1 MNIEFTPEGWDDY
14 LWFQQNDKAG
24 LKRINLLI
32 TAIQG
37 EPFDGLGK
45 PEPLK
50 HNLSGFWS
58 RRICQVVE
66 VATTIT
72 PSKIVPTLCVG
83 TITHDLRM
91 FSPPDKPL

>member
-1 MNIEFTPEGWDDY
+1 LNILFTPEASDDY

-32 TAIQG
+32 RDAQRD
-37 EPFDGLGK
+37 PFAGLGK

-58 RRICQVVE
+58 RRIGEEHRLIYRVDGDTLQ
-66 VATTIT
+66 
-72 PSKIVPTLCVG
+72 IVMCRY
-83 TITHDLRM
+83 HY
-91 FSPPDKPL
+91 

>member
-1 MNIEFTPEGWDDY
+1 MNIESTPKGWDDY

-32 TAIQG
+32 KAIQR
-37 EPFDGLGK
+37 EPFNGPGK

-58 RRICQVVE
+58 RRITAEHRLVYAIDDDRVQ
-66 VATTIT
+66 
-72 PSKIVPTLCVG
+72 IVMCRY
-83 TITHDLRM
+83 HY
-91 FSPPDKPL
+91 

>member
-1 MNIEFTPEGWDDY
+1 MNIEFTPEAWDDY

-32 TAIQG
+32 KAIQR

-58 RRICQVVE
+58 RRITAEHRLVYAIDDGEMQ
-66 VATTIT
+66 
-72 PSKIVPTLCVG
+72 IVMCRY
-83 TITHDLRM
+83 HY
-91 FSPPDKPL
+91 

>member
-1 MNIEFTPEGWDDY
+1 MNILFTPEAWDDY

-32 TAIQG
+32 KDAQRS
-37 EPFDGLGK
+37 PFEGIGK

-58 RRICQVVE
+58 RRVSEEHRLVYTVDDGALQ
-66 VATTIT
+66 
-72 PSKIVPTLCVG
+72 IVQCRY
-83 TITHDLRM
+83 HY
-91 FSPPDKPL
+91 

>member
-1 MNIEFTPEGWDDY
+1 MNIPFTPEGWDDY

-32 TAIQG
+32 KAIQRD
-37 EPFDGLGK
+37 PFDGVGK

-58 RRICQVVE
+58 RRITAEHRLVYGIEDNE
-66 VATTIT
+66 VQI
-72 PSKIVPTLCVG
+72 LMCRY
-83 TITHDLRM
+83 HY
-91 FSPPDKPL
+91 

>member
-1 MNIEFTPEGWDDY
+1 MNIEFTPEAWDDY

-32 TAIQG
+32 KAIQR

-50 HNLSGFWS
+50 HNLSGFCS
-58 RRICQVVE
+58 RRITAEHRLVYAVEDGEIRVVM
-66 VATTIT
+66 
-72 PSKIVPTLCVG
+72 CRY
-83 TITHDLRM
+83 HY
-91 FSPPDKPL
+91 

>member
-1 MNIEFTPEGWDDY
+1 MTIVFTPQAWEDY

-32 TAIQG
+32 KATQRK
-37 EPFDGLGK
+37 PFSGPGK

-58 RRICQVVE
+58 RRITAEHRLVYAMEGDELQ
-66 VATTIT
+66 
-72 PSKIVPTLCVG
+72 IVMCRY
-83 TITHDLRM
+83 HY
-91 FSPPDKPL
+91 

>member
-1 MNIEFTPEGWDDY
+1 MNIEFTPEAWDDY

-32 TAIQG
+32 KAIQR

-58 RRICQVVE
+58 RRITAEHRLVYAIE
-66 VATTIT
+66 DSEIR
-72 PSKIVPTLCVG
+72 IVMCRY
-83 TITHDLRM
+83 HY
-91 FSPPDKPL
+91 

>member
-1 MNIEFTPEGWDDY
+1 MKILFTPEGWDDY

-32 TAIQG
+32 KAIQRD
-37 EPFDGLGK
+37 PFDGVGK

-58 RRICQVVE
+58 RRITAEHRLVYGIEDDE
-66 VATTIT
+66 VQI
-72 PSKIVPTLCVG
+72 LMCRY
-83 TITHDLRM
+83 HY
-91 FSPPDKPL
+91 

>member
-1 MNIEFTPEGWDDY
+1 MNILFTPEGWDDH

-32 TAIQG
+32 KAIQRD
-37 EPFDGLGK
+37 PFDGVGK

-58 RRICQVVE
+58 RRITAEHRLVYGIEDDE
-66 VATTIT
+66 VQI
-72 PSKIVPTLCVG
+72 LMCRY
-83 TITHDLRM
+83 HY
-91 FSPPDKPL
+91 

>member
-1 MNIEFTPEGWDDY
+1 MNIEFTPEAWDDY

-32 TAIQG
+32 KAIRR

-58 RRICQVVE
+58 RRITAEHRLVYAIEDGEIRVVM
-66 VATTIT
+66 
-72 PSKIVPTLCVG
+72 CRY
-83 TITHDLRM
+83 HY
-91 FSPPDKPL
+91 

>member
-1 MNIEFTPEGWDDY
+1 MNIEFTPEAWDDY

-32 TAIQG
+32 NAIQR

-58 RRICQVVE
+58 RRITAEHRLIYAVEDGEIRVVM
-66 VATTIT
+66 
-72 PSKIVPTLCVG
+72 CRY
-83 TITHDLRM
+83 HY
-91 FSPPDKPL
+91 

>member
-1 MNIEFTPEGWDDY
+1 MNIEFTPEGWEDY
-14 LWFQQNDKAG
+14 LWFQQNDKTG

-32 TAIQG
+32 KSIQR

-58 RRICQVVE
+58 RRITGEHRLVYAVEDDEIRVVM
-66 VATTIT
+66 
-72 PSKIVPTLCVG
+72 CRY
-83 TITHDLRM
+83 HY
-91 FSPPDKPL
+91 

>member
-1 MNIEFTPEGWDDY
+1 MNILFTPEASDDY

-32 TAIQG
+32 RDAQRD
-37 EPFDGLGK
+37 PFAGLGK

-58 RRICQVVE
+58 RRIGEEHRLVYRVDGDTLQ
-66 VATTIT
+66 
-72 PSKIVPTLCVG
+72 IVMCRY
-83 TITHDLRM
+83 HY
-91 FSPPDKPL
+91 

>member
-1 MNIEFTPEGWDDY
+1 MIEFTPEGWEDY

-32 TAIQG
+32 KSIQR

-58 RRICQVVE
+58 RQITAEHRLVYAVE
-66 VATTIT
+66 DDEIRAVM
-72 PSKIVPTLCVG
+72 CRY
-83 TITHDLRM
+83 HY
-91 FSPPDKPL
+91 

>member
-1 MNIEFTPEGWDDY
+1 MKILFTPEGWDDY

-32 TAIQG
+32 KAIQRD
-37 EPFDGLGK
+37 PFEGVGK

-58 RRICQVVE
+58 RRITAEHRLVYGIEDDE
-66 VATTIT
+66 VQI
-72 PSKIVPTLCVG
+72 LMCRY
-83 TITHDLRM
+83 HY
-91 FSPPDKPL
+91 

>member
-1 MNIEFTPEGWDDY
+1 MSIEFTPEAWDDY

-32 TAIQG
+32 KAIQR

-50 HNLSGFWS
+50 HHLSGFCS
-58 RRICQVVE
+58 RRITAEHRLVYAVEDGEIRVVM
-66 VATTIT
+66 
-72 PSKIVPTLCVG
+72 CRY
-83 TITHDLRM
+83 HY
-91 FSPPDKPL
+91 